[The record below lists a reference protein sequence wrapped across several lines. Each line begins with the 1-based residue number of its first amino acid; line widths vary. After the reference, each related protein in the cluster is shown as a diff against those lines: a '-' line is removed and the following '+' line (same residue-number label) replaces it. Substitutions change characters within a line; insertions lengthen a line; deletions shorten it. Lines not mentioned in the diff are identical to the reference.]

1 MYYVVLVSRVQN
13 SDSVI
18 YVYIYII
25 FQILFHYML
34 ISNSLFIYPAMPC
47 YPLLQKKKK
56 KKESACQCRRHNESW
71 VRSLGGEDPLEKE
84 MATHSNILAWRIL
97 WAEEPGRLHTVHG
110 VTKSQTWL
118 KWLSMHEGDCGC
130 LVGRAW
136 VFQAYRVRMERETER
151 SGFKETETFSAAS

>member
-56 KKESACQCRRHNESW
+56 KK
-71 VRSLGGEDPLEKE
+71 
-84 MATHSNILAWRIL
+84 
-97 WAEEPGRLHTVHG
+97 
-110 VTKSQTWL
+110 
-118 KWLSMHEGDCGC
+118 
-130 LVGRAW
+130 
-136 VFQAYRVRMERETER
+136 
-151 SGFKETETFSAAS
+151 